1 MGWGLLLLKG
11 RLLQGVFLAL
21 FCGAVQGI
29 WISHG
34 KSSNPYEKY
43 ANAYKGLVEGPQE
56 LERSLPR
63 DDFTTKG
70 VQGNTLEVG
79 TIVRA
84 QWRQGET
91 WYTGHVDL
99 VNPDGTVDIQF
110 DDG

>member
-84 QWRQGET
+84 QWRQGVLGDPMGNHPKRSKARFRV
-91 WYTGHVDL
+91 WQRRV
-99 VNPDGTVDIQF
+99 
-110 DDG
+110 